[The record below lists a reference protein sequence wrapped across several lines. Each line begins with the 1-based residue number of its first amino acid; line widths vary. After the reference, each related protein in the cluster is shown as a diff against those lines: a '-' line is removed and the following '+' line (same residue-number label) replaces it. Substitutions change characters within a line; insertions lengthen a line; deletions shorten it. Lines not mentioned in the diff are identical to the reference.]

1 MSQKTEKVTF
11 EDIFVEAQKYIHKKE
26 NLDLI
31 EKAYKFAEQ
40 MHEGQFRKSGEPYVI
55 HAIHVGYILT
65 TLRTGPTTIAAG
77 FLHDVIEDCECSK
90 EDFIAEFGEETYTL
104 VDAVTKI
111 GNLKF
116 NDEKEYL
123 AANHRKIFIAMA
135 KDVRVILIKLA
146 DRLHNMRTLQYM
158 KKEKQ
163 TKIASETLEV
173 YAPIAH
179 RLGIS
184 EIKNELEDL
193 SFQYLNPEKYY
204 EIAHLVEKRK
214 AERDE
219 EVHMMIKEISTMLQD
234 HQIQFRIFGRSK
246 HLYSIYKKM
255 ITKNKRFEEI
265 MDLLAIRIVTH
276 SETSCYETLGYIHAK
291 YRPIPGRFKD
301 YIAMPK
307 MNMYQSLHTTIVA
320 EEGNIFE
327 VQLRTEAMDNIAERG
342 VAAHWIYKEN
352 SYRKEEQQREIE
364 EQLQWFRDFSLMSEE
379 ADDNNAQDFMNAL
392 TTDIFEANVYVMSPK
407 GRVIALPNGATPL
420 DFAYRIHTEV
430 GNQTIGASVN
440 GVLVPLNSTL
450 KTGDVVT
457 IKTNKSSN
465 PSEDWIKIVKSSHA
479 KNKIRSYFQRVQQ
492 KEKEEGA
499 SKGKEMLEAE
509 LKKRGFD
516 PKEYLDHKKLENL
529 ANQINMHTIIDLL
542 FAIHCKAVTL
552 SSVCEKLTHQKIGT
566 SSADNEEMMKL
577 LSRNTND
584 IAKKKA
590 PSKYGVNVAGIDTM
604 VITLAP
610 CCQPI
615 PGDEIVGYITKGQ
628 GVKIHRIDCPNILD
642 KGNRYIDASWEDND
656 KQKDFSVQLIIY
668 STDRNYLLS
677 DIVTVSSQCKVGLQH
692 VDSKVNEDG
701 INATTKLSVLVKDAD
716 HLKVLMVNLR
726 KVTSVSDVER
736 LIL

>member
-1 MSQKTEKVTF
+1 MSQKRENVTF
-11 EDIFVEAQKYIHKKE
+11 DDIFEEAQKYIHKKE

-31 EKAYKFAEQ
+31 EKAYKFAEK

-55 HAIHVGYILT
+55 HALHVGYILT

-90 EDFIAEFGEETYTL
+90 EDFIKEFGEETYTL

-163 TKIASETLEV
+163 AKIASETLEV

-219 EVHMMIKEISTMLQD
+219 EVNMMIKEISTMLQD

-327 VQLRTEAMDNIAERG
+327 VQIRTEAMDNIAERG
-342 VAAHWIYKEN
+342 VAAHWVYKEN

-379 ADDNNAQDFMNAL
+379 ADDNNAQEFMNAL

-457 IKTNKSSN
+457 IKTNKSST

-479 KNKIRSYFQRVQQ
+479 KNKIRSYFQRLQQ

-509 LKKRGFD
+509 LKKRGFE

-529 ANQINMHTIIDLL
+529 ANQINMHTLTDLL

-552 SSVCEKLTHQKIGT
+552 SSVCEKLTHQKIG
-566 SSADNEEMMKL
+566 SNNADNEEMMKL

-584 IAKKKA
+584 NAKKKA
-590 PSKYGVNVAGIDTM
+590 PSKYGVSVAGIDTM
-604 VITLAP
+604 LITLAP

-642 KGNRYIDASWEDND
+642 KGNRYIDATWEDDD
-656 KQKDFSVQLIIY
+656 KQKDYSVQLIIY

-692 VDSKVNEDG
+692 VDSKVNDDG
-701 INATTKLSVLVKDAD
+701 INATTKLSVIVKDAD
-716 HLKVLMVNLR
+716 HLRVLMANLR
-726 KVTSVSDVER
+726 KVTSVSAVER